1 MSPSTTFRCSPSV
14 AATQVD
20 DTSTVLLQLSEQ
32 TYFELNRTGT
42 RLWHHLDEHGEVPL
56 SALVDLLDDDQKN
69 VSRADVRADVESF
82 LQALIQKNLLEKS

>member
-1 MSPSTTFRCSPSV
+1 M
-14 AATQVD
+14 
-20 DTSTVLLQLSEQ
+20 LLHLSEQ